1 MSVND
6 VIVIETAASDIVIPI
21 RSGTLN
27 FTDVRRQAASI
38 TKVSSIPIASRTI
51 HFELNFFYKKFKFN

>member
-21 RSGTLN
+21 RFGTLN
-27 FTDVRRQAASI
+27 LTDVRRQAANI
-38 TKVSSIPIASRTI
+38 TNVSSIPIPVQIVLERKSLEP
-51 HFELNFFYKKFKFN
+51 FQN